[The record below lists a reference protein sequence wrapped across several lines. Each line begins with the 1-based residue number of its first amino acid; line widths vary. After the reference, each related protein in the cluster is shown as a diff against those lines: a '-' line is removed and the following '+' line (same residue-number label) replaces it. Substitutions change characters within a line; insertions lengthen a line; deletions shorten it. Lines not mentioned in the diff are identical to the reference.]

1 MEKLFVD
8 LGPRYAVANPL
19 GVHLSGYPAK
29 LVARAYHLYA
39 LPRLVN
45 RWAVALAYLTDVFFP
60 RTVLSM
66 GFVSGADAQ
75 FTASEVVQLPK
86 AAGRAAVIPAGD
98 VRAVLYTANQVVAA
112 DAESIATIRGEGP
125 NTLGDSET

>member
-1 MEKLFVD
+1 

-29 LVARAYHLYA
+29 VVARAYHLYA
-39 LPRLVN
+39 IPRLVN

-66 GFVSGADAQ
+66 GLVGGADDRFA
-75 FTASEVVQLPK
+75 ASDVIQLPK
-86 AAGRAAVIPAGD
+86 AAG
-98 VRAVLYTANQVVAA
+98 T
-112 DAESIATIRGEGP
+112 E
-125 NTLGDSET
+125 

>member
-1 MEKLFVD
+1 MVD

-29 LVARAYHLYA
+29 FVARAYHLYA

-45 RWAVALAYLTDVFFP
+45 RWAVALAYLTDVFFS

-66 GFVSGADAQ
+66 GFVPGIDAQ
-75 FTASEVVQLPK
+75 FAAGEVVQLSK
-86 AAGRAAVIPAGD
+86 AAG
-98 VRAVLYTANQVVAA
+98 
-112 DAESIATIRGEGP
+112 AE
-125 NTLGDSET
+125 